1 MFERLKMKMA
11 ARRAERAKRARRNRR
26 NRRPSFWAR
35 VWNIICWPFRMIWK
49 FICWIWRL
57 ICRFCR
63 WLWRII
69 CGINVIGLLNI
80 ALLIA
85 IIVLCSMLIIDIVNA
100 TRKPVVIVADPVA
113 ASAVSKTINVP
124 AIAEPTTKPVTVAK
138 SSVRR
143 PLPKTNTLPIARE
156 KSHGMTAQPVRVV
169 KTTPDTVA
177 EKQTARVNN
186 KMYGDV
192 IIDSRGGAKMLNNGS
207 EIAGNLYLQNMR
219 KYVLPC
225 DIKITGNM
233 FVRDVN
239 MLQFCGD
246 FEITGN
252 IYVSPRSSFGP
263 IPRSAHLGGQVIL

>member
-1 MFERLKMKMA
+1 MFEKLKLKLA
-11 ARRAERAKRARRNRR
+11 ARRTERARRNQR

-35 VWNIICWPFRMIWK
+35 VWNIVCWPFRKIWQ
-49 FICWIWRL
+49 FICWIWRV
-57 ICRFCR
+57 ICE
-63 WLWRII
+63 
-69 CGINVIGLLNI
+69 INVIGLLNI
-80 ALLIA
+80 ALLVA
-85 IIVLCSMLIIDIVNA
+85 IIVLCSMLIIDIVNN
-100 TRKPVVIVADPVA
+100 TKKPTVIIADPIP
-113 ASAVSKTINVP
+113 ASTVSGATVVP
-124 AIAEPTTKPVTVAK
+124 TVAEPTIKPVATP
-138 SSVRR
+138 RL

-156 KSHGMTAQPVRVV
+156 KSNHMTAQPIRVV
-169 KTTPDTVA
+169 KAKPDVVE
-177 EKQTARVNN
+177 EKQTAHVAN
-186 KMYGDV
+186 KMYGDI
-192 IIDSRGGAKMLNNGS
+192 IIDNRGAAKMLNDGS
-207 EIAGNLYLQNMR
+207 EITGNLYLQNMR